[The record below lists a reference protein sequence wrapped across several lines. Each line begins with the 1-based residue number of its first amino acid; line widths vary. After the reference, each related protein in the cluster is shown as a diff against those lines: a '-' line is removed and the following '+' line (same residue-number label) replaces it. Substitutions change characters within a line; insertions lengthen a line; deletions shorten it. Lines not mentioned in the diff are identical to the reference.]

1 MISVITFHLRIPKTS
16 ECLIFHYFM
25 IIEYLNNEL
34 WENQWKAE
42 IEVWFYKNISGK
54 NFVVK
59 FISFHSEELK
69 ITLLPYW

>member
-1 MISVITFHLRIPKTS
+1 
-16 ECLIFHYFM
+16 M

-42 IEVWFYKNISGK
+42 IEVWFYKNIYSRK

-59 FISFHSEELK
+59 FISLSNKFLLK
-69 ITLLPYW
+69 HLATKTSDKNI